1 MTLDRG
7 FKAWAER
14 TATAIRG
21 ELGLAANAPLLPA
34 RLAEHL
40 DVALWTCRD
49 VPGITTD
56 IVQQLTIKD
65 PWGWSAVTVAINGRV
80 IVVYND
86 KKTQGRQA
94 SDITHELA
102 HVILNHDPATVILS
116 ESIDLSMRTFD
127 QKQEDEANCLA
138 WALLLPRDALFAARR
153 SRVPAERI
161 AVEFGVTETL
171 VQYRLRMTGVD
182 LQLKRSRRRSSA

>member
-14 TATAIRG
+14 TATAIRV
-21 ELGLAANAPLLPA
+21 ELDLSSTAPLPPA
-34 RLAEHL
+34 SLAEHL
-40 DVALWTCRD
+40 GVVLWTCAD
-49 VPGITTD
+49 VPGITLD
-56 IVQQLTIKD
+56 ILQQLTVND
-65 PWGWSAVTVAINGRV
+65 PWGWSAVTVAVRDRV

-86 KKTQGRQA
+86 RKSRGRQA

-102 HVILNHDPATVILS
+102 HVILSHDPATVILS

-138 WALLLPRDALFAARR
+138 WALLLPRDALFSARK
-153 SRVPAERI
+153 SRLPLDSI
-161 AVEFGVTETL
+161 ATAFGVTETL
-171 VQYRLRMTGVD
+171 VQYRLRMTGIDVQ
-182 LQLKRSRRRSSA
+182 LQRRRRSSA

>member
-14 TATAIRG
+14 TATSIRA
-21 ELGLAANAPLLPA
+21 ELGLSAVAPLQPA
-34 RLAEHL
+34 HLAEHL
-40 DVALWTCRD
+40 EVVLWTCAE
-49 VPGITTD
+49 VPGITPD
-56 IVQQLTIKD
+56 ILQQLAVND
-65 PWGWSAVTVAINGRV
+65 PWGWSAVTVAVQGRV

-86 KKTQGRQA
+86 RKSSGRQA

-102 HVILNHDPATVILS
+102 HVILSHEPATVILS

-138 WALLLPRDALFAARR
+138 WALLLPRDALFEARKGR
-153 SRVPAERI
+153 LPVARI
-161 AVEFGVTETL
+161 ATEFGVTETL
-171 VQYRLRMTGVD
+171 VQYRLRTTGIDVQ
-182 LQLKRSRRRSSA
+182 LQRRRRSV

>member
-14 TATAIRG
+14 TAAAIRT
-21 ELGLAANAPLLPA
+21 ELGLSATAPLPPG

-40 DVALWTCRD
+40 DVILWTCAD
-49 VPGITTD
+49 VPGITPD
-56 IVQQLTIKD
+56 IIQQLAVND
-65 PWGWSAVTVAINGRV
+65 PWGWSAVTVAVQGRV

-86 KKTQGRQA
+86 RKSSGRQA

-102 HVILNHDPATVILS
+102 HIILSHEPATVILS
-116 ESIDLSMRTFD
+116 EAVDLSMRTFD

-138 WALLLPRDALFAARR
+138 WALLLPRDALFDARKKR
-153 SRVPAERI
+153 LPLARI
-161 AVEFGVTETL
+161 ATQFGVTETL
-171 VQYRLRMTGVD
+171 VQYRLRVTGIEVQ
-182 LQLKRSRRRSSA
+182 LQRSRRFSA

>member
-14 TATAIRG
+14 TATAIRA
-21 ELGLAANAPLLPA
+21 ELDLSSTAPLPPA

-40 DVALWTCRD
+40 GVVLWTCAD
-49 VPGITTD
+49 VPGITSD
-56 IVQQLTIKD
+56 ILQQLIVND
-65 PWGWSAVTVAINGRV
+65 PCGWSAVTVAVQDRV

-86 KKTQGRQA
+86 RKSRGRQA

-102 HVILNHDPATVILS
+102 HVILSHDPATVILS

-138 WALLLPRDALFAARR
+138 WALLVPRDALFDARK
-153 SRVPAERI
+153 SRLPLDSI
-161 AVEFGVTETL
+161 ATAFGVTETL
-171 VQYRLRMTGVD
+171 VQYRLRMTGID
-182 LQLKRSRRRSSA
+182 LQLQRRRRSSA

>member
-14 TATAIRG
+14 TATAVRG
-21 ELGLAANAPLLPA
+21 ELGLSALAPLQPA
-34 RLAEHL
+34 LLAEHL
-40 DVALWTCRD
+40 DIVLWTCAD
-49 VPGITTD
+49 VPGITPD
-56 IVQQLTIKD
+56 ILEQLAVKD
-65 PWGWSAVTVAINGRV
+65 PWGWSAVTVAVHGRV

-86 KKTQGRQA
+86 RKSIGRQA

-102 HVILNHDPATVILS
+102 HVILSHEPATVILS

-138 WALLLPRDALFAARR
+138 WALLLPRDALFAARKGR
-153 SRVPAERI
+153 LPVARI
-161 AVEFGVTETL
+161 AADFGVTETL
-171 VQYRLRMTGVD
+171 VQYRLRMTGID
-182 LQLKRSRRRSSA
+182 MQLQRRRSTA

>member
-14 TATAIRG
+14 TATSIRG
-21 ELGLAANAPLLPA
+21 ELDLAANAPLPPA
-34 RLAEHL
+34 RLAEYL
-40 DVALWTCRD
+40 DVTLWTCAD
-49 VPGITTD
+49 VPGIPPD
-56 IVQQLTIKD
+56 IVQQLTLKD
-65 PWGWSAVTVAINGRV
+65 PWGWSAVTVAVSGRI

-86 KKTQGRQA
+86 KKSPGRQA

-138 WALLLPRDALFAARR
+138 WALLLPRDALFVARKR
-153 SRVPAERI
+153 RATKERI
-161 AVEFGVTETL
+161 AEEFGVTEVL
-171 VQYRLRMTGVD
+171 VEYRLRMTGVD
-182 LQLKRSRRRSSA
+182 VQLKRTRQRPA

>member
-14 TATAIRG
+14 TAASIRT
-21 ELGLAANAPLLPA
+21 ELSVSKTAPLDPA

-40 DVALWTCRD
+40 EVVLWTCTD
-49 VPGITTD
+49 VPGITAD
-56 IVQQLTIKD
+56 ILQQLAVRD
-65 PWGWSAVTVAINGRV
+65 PWGWSAVTVAVQGRI

-86 KKTQGRQA
+86 RKSLGRQA

-102 HVILNHDPATVILS
+102 HVILSHEPATVILS
-116 ESIDLSMRTFD
+116 ESVDLSMRTFD

-138 WALLLPRDALFAARR
+138 WALLLPRDALFDARK
-153 SRVPAERI
+153 SRLSVDNI
-161 AVEFGVTETL
+161 ATAFGVTETL
-171 VQYRLRMTGVD
+171 VHFRLRMTGIDVQ
-182 LQLKRSRRRSSA
+182 LQRHRRFSA

>member
-14 TATAIRG
+14 TATAIRA
-21 ELGLAANAPLLPA
+21 EQDLSATAPLSPA

-40 DVALWTCRD
+40 GIVLWTCAD
-49 VPGITTD
+49 VPGITPD
-56 IVQQLTIKD
+56 ILQQLAVND
-65 PWGWSAVTVAINGRV
+65 PWGWSAVTVAVHGRV

-86 KKTQGRQA
+86 RKSRGRQA

-102 HVILNHDPATVILS
+102 HVILSHDPATVILS

-138 WALLLPRDALFAARR
+138 WALLLPREALFDARKNR
-153 SRVPAERI
+153 LPLDRI
-161 AVEFGVTETL
+161 ATAFGVTETL
-171 VQYRLRMTGVD
+171 VQYRLRMTGIDV
-182 LQLKRSRRRSSA
+182 QLHRRRRLSA

>member
-14 TATAIRG
+14 TATSIRT
-21 ELGLAANAPLLPA
+21 ELGLSKTAPLEPT

-40 DVALWTCRD
+40 DVVLWRCGD
-49 VPGITTD
+49 VPGITPE
-56 IVQQLTIKD
+56 ILQQLTVND
-65 PWGWSAVTVAINGRV
+65 PWGWSAVTVAVQGRI

-86 KKTQGRQA
+86 RRSGGRQA

-102 HVILNHDPATVILS
+102 HVILSHEPATVILS
-116 ESIDLSMRTFD
+116 ESVDLSMRTFD

-138 WALLLPRDALFAARR
+138 WALLLPRDALFDARK
-153 SRVPAERI
+153 SRLSLDRI
-161 AVEFGVTETL
+161 ATAFGVTETL
-171 VQYRLRMTGVD
+171 VQYRLRMTGIDVQ
-182 LQLKRSRRRSSA
+182 LQRRRRFSA

>member
-14 TATAIRG
+14 TATSIRT
-21 ELGLAANAPLLPA
+21 ELGLAKTAPLEAA

-40 DVALWTCRD
+40 DVVLWTCAD
-49 VPGITTD
+49 VPGITPD
-56 IVQQLTIKD
+56 ILQQLAVKD
-65 PWGWSAVTVAINGRV
+65 PWGWSAVTVAVQGRI

-86 KKTQGRQA
+86 RKSRGRQA

-102 HVILNHDPATVILS
+102 HVILSHEPATVILS
-116 ESIDLSMRTFD
+116 ESVDLSMRTFD

-138 WALLLPRDALFAARR
+138 WALLLPRDALFDARK
-153 SRVPAERI
+153 SRLSVDTI
-161 AVEFGVTETL
+161 ATTFGVTETL
-171 VQYRLRMTGVD
+171 VQYRLRMTGIDVQ
-182 LQLKRSRRRSSA
+182 LQRRRRFSA

>member
-14 TATAIRG
+14 TATSIRT
-21 ELGLAANAPLLPA
+21 ELGLSKTTPLEPA

-40 DVALWTCRD
+40 DVVLWTCAD
-49 VPGITTD
+49 VPGITPD
-56 IVQQLTIKD
+56 ILQQLAVKD
-65 PWGWSAVTVAINGRV
+65 PFGWSAVTVAVEGRI

-86 KKTQGRQA
+86 RKSGGRQA

-102 HVILNHDPATVILS
+102 HVILSHEPATVILS
-116 ESIDLSMRTFD
+116 ESVDLSMRTFD

-138 WALLLPRDALFAARR
+138 WALLLPREALFDARK
-153 SRVPAERI
+153 SRLSVNSI
-161 AVEFGVTETL
+161 ASIFGVTETL
-171 VQYRLRMTGVD
+171 VQYRLRTTGIDVQ
-182 LQLKRSRRRSSA
+182 LQRRRRFSA

>member
-14 TATAIRG
+14 TAVAIRND
-21 ELGLAANAPLLPA
+21 LALTGTAPLPA
-34 RLAEHL
+34 QRLAEHL
-40 DVALWTCRD
+40 DVTLWTCVD
-49 VPGITTD
+49 VPGMTSD
-56 IVQQLTIKD
+56 VLQQLTVND
-65 PWGWSAVTVAINGRV
+65 PWGWSAVTVAVGGRV

-86 KKTQGRQA
+86 RKSKGRQA

-102 HVILNHDPATVILS
+102 HIILNHDPAIVILS

-138 WALLLPRDALFAARR
+138 WALLLPRDALFAARK
-153 SRVPAERI
+153 SRLPVERI
-161 AVEFGVTETL
+161 AIDFGVTETL
-171 VQYRLRMTGVD
+171 VQYRLRMTGIDVQ
-182 LQLKRSRRRSSA
+182 LQRRQRFSS

>member
-14 TATAIRG
+14 TATSIRTD
-21 ELGLAANAPLLPA
+21 LGLSRTAPLDPS

-40 DVALWTCRD
+40 DVVLWTCAD
-49 VPGITTD
+49 VPGITPD
-56 IVQQLTIKD
+56 ILQQLAVKD
-65 PWGWSAVTVAINGRV
+65 PWGWSAVTVAVKGRI

-86 KKTQGRQA
+86 RKSGGRRA

-102 HVILNHDPATVILS
+102 HVILSHEPATVILS
-116 ESIDLSMRTFD
+116 ESVDLSMRTFD

-138 WALLLPRDALFAARR
+138 WALLLPRDALFYVRK
-153 SRVPAERI
+153 SRLSVDSI
-161 AVEFGVTETL
+161 ATTFGVTETL
-171 VQYRLRMTGVD
+171 VQYRLRMTGIDVQ
-182 LQLKRSRRRSSA
+182 LQRRRRFSA

>member
-14 TATAIRG
+14 TATSIRT
-21 ELGLAANAPLLPA
+21 ELGLSKTAPLEPG

-40 DVALWTCRD
+40 DVVLWTCAD
-49 VPGITTD
+49 VPGITPD
-56 IVQQLTIKD
+56 ILQQLAVKD
-65 PWGWSAVTVAINGRV
+65 PWGWSAVTVAVEGRI

-86 KKTQGRQA
+86 RKSGGRQA

-102 HVILNHDPATVILS
+102 HVILSHEPATVILS
-116 ESIDLSMRTFD
+116 ESVDLSMRTFD

-138 WALLLPRDALFAARR
+138 WALLLPRDALFDARK
-153 SRVPAERI
+153 SRQSVDSI
-161 AVEFGVTETL
+161 ATTFGVTETL
-171 VQYRLRMTGVD
+171 VQYRLRMTGIDVQ
-182 LQLKRSRRRSSA
+182 LQRRRRFSA

>member
-14 TATAIRG
+14 TSTSIRT
-21 ELGLAANAPLLPA
+21 ELGLSKTAPLQPA

-40 DVALWTCRD
+40 DVVLWTCAD
-49 VPGITTD
+49 VPGITSD
-56 IVQQLTIKD
+56 ILQQLSVND
-65 PWGWSAVTVAINGRV
+65 PWGWSAVTVTVNGRV

-86 KKTQGRQA
+86 RKSSGRQA

-102 HVILNHDPATVILS
+102 HVILSHDPATVILS

-138 WALLLPRDALFAARR
+138 WALLLPRDALFEARKR
-153 SRVPAERI
+153 RLPLTSI
-161 AVEFGVTETL
+161 ASEFGVTETL
-171 VQYRLRMTGVD
+171 VQYRIRMTGIDVQ
-182 LQLKRSRRRSSA
+182 LQRRRRFSA

>member
-14 TATAIRG
+14 TATSIRA
-21 ELGLAANAPLLPA
+21 ELGLAHTAPLPTA

-40 DVALWTCRD
+40 DIVLWTCAD
-49 VPGITTD
+49 VPGLTSD
-56 IVQQLTIKD
+56 IVQQLTVND
-65 PWGWSAVTVAINGRV
+65 PWGWSAVTVAVQGRV

-86 KKTQGRQA
+86 RKSRGRQA
-94 SDITHELA
+94 SDIAHELA

-116 ESIDLSMRTFD
+116 ESVDLSMRTFD

-138 WALLLPRDALFAARR
+138 WALLLPRDALFEARKR
-153 SRVPAERI
+153 RLPADRI
-161 AVEFGVTETL
+161 ATDFGVTETL
-171 VQYRLRMTGVD
+171 VQYRLRMTGID
-182 LQLKRSRRRSSA
+182 MQLQRRRRSA